1 MAAVVTSVAGNTQT
15 LVIIRGAPGHGKSTL
30 AKSISSTRGYVH
42 YEPDHYLDRE
52 EVKYGNDV
60 RMDAAVRAEALLW
73 CYAQVS
79 KELGKGNSVVLS
91 GLFTKINDLLPY
103 YKLGLKHNLVIEVI
117 ERFRPEHR
125 FKNVHGTPEY
135 LVEKLISAF
144 ESLTTSEKDSVV
156 IKKYA
161 PDIVEEYA

>member
-1 MAAVVTSVAGNTQT
+1 MVINSQT

-42 YEPDHYLDRE
+42 YEPDHYLDKE
-52 EVKYGNDV
+52 EAKYGNDI
-60 RMDAAVRAEALLW
+60 RTDSAVRTEALLW
-73 CYAQVS
+73 CHDQVS
-79 KELGKGNSVVLS
+79 KELEKGNSVVLS

-125 FKNVHGTPEY
+125 FKNIHGTPEY
-135 LVEKLISAF
+135 LVEKLISTF
-144 ESLTTSEKDSVV
+144 EPLTTSEKDSVV
-156 IKKYA
+156 IKRH
-161 PDIVEEYA
+161 PSDIVEECV